1 MRPTAGELNR
11 QILIRQRT
19 DLPTMGVSLTE
30 TYSEGKSAFA
40 KLTPV
45 GNATFFG
52 TQQVGENVTHSFVV
66 RKRAEDQITAYEITG
81 DFVIDCEGFRY
92 RVKRCD
98 DLKGERHTLLIQTE
112 LLGVIPG

>member
-11 QILIRQRT
+11 RILIRKRS
-19 DLPTMGVSLTE
+19 DLPTMGNAL
-30 TYSEGKSAFA
+30 SENYTAGVQAGA

-66 RKRAEDQITAYEITG
+66 RRRPEDGITAYDITG
-81 DFVIDCEGFRY
+81 DYVIDCEGYRY
-92 RVKRCD
+92 RVRRCD
-98 DLKGERHTLLIQTE
+98 DLQGDRHTLLIQCE
-112 LLGVIPG
+112 LLGIIPA

>member
-1 MRPTAGELNR
+1 MRPAAGDLNR
-11 QILIRQRT
+11 RILIRQRS
-19 DLPTMGVSLTE
+19 DMPTMGGSLTE
-30 TYSEGKSAFA
+30 NYTAGKPAWA

-66 RKRAEDQITAYEITG
+66 RRRDEDGITAYGITA
-81 DFVIDCEGFRY
+81 DFVIDCEGYRY

-98 DLKGERHTLLIQTE
+98 DLQGERHTLLIQCE
-112 LLGVIPG
+112 LLGIIPA